1 MDSLMQLHKWKK
13 WQTLVRHTVG
23 IIRRHPLMPDN
34 VAVHGLVIHPAT
46 GKLNLVVDGKTGSA
60 A

>member
-1 MDSLMQLHKWKK
+1 
-13 WQTLVRHTVG
+13 
-23 IIRRHPLMPDN
+23 MPDN

-46 GKLNLVVDGKTGSA
+46 GKLNLVVEQQTGSA

>member
-1 MDSLMQLHKWKK
+1 
-13 WQTLVRHTVG
+13 
-23 IIRRHPLMPDN
+23 MPDN

-60 A
+60 GLKLFSDGLY